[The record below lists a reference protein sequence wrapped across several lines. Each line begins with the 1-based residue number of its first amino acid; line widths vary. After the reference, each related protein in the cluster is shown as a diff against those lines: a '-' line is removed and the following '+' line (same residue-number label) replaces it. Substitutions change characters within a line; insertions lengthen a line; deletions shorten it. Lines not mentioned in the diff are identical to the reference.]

1 MRSAI
6 AISAAIATFATSAF
20 AANCN
25 PSYNTPGSTECF
37 TKCNVNAGQK
47 WVPGW
52 TMDHTSELFLDS
64 LALMCNKSGPN
75 YGSFMATAGMCMA
88 RCTGDDPELFNA
100 EFAGACAWWNT
111 HKNDKCS
118 AATTTVKTTSSS
130 TTTKTSSSTTKAS
143 TTGASSTSAATTS
156 AATTSAATTSAATTS
171 AATTSAATTSAA
183 TTSAVPT
190 GGATVTVTI
199 TKTVSACPTD
209 AVCQSGFKDK
219 KNGKGP
225 EGACCSSQADC
236 QESCISGKCNA
247 PIASSC
253 YTGSNGKALGDG
265 YNGACCEHSDDCWES
280 CVSGKCNGP
289 SLASC
294 NQGFSGKKGG
304 KGPKNACCSSNRDCK
319 NSCVKGKC
327 N

>member
-1 MRSAI
+1 MRSTI

-25 PSYNTPGSTECF
+25 PSYNVPGSTECF
-37 TKCNVNAGQK
+37 TACNVKNGQK

-75 YGSFMATAGMCMA
+75 YGSFMAAAGMCMA
-88 RCTGDDPELFNA
+88 GCTGDDPELFNA

-111 HKNDKCS
+111 HKNDKCT
-118 AATTTVKTTSSS
+118 AATTTAKTTSSTS
-130 TTTKTSSSTTKAS
+130 TSSTKTSSSTSKSSSTSVSSTSVSSTKVS
-143 TTGASSTSAATTS
+143 TTGAVSTTASTTS
-156 AATTSAATTSAATTS
+156 AG
-171 AATTSAATTSAA
+171 
-183 TTSAVPT
+183 PT
-190 GGATVTVTI
+190 GGAGVTVTKTI

-209 AVCQSGFKDK
+209 AACQAGFKGK
-219 KNGKGP
+219 KNGRGP
-225 EGACCSSQADC
+225 LDACCSHSDDC
-236 QESCISGKCNA
+236 QESCINGKCNA
-247 PIASSC
+247 PIASTC
-253 YTGSNGKALGDG
+253 YTGSNGKSKGDG

-280 CVSGKCNGP
+280 CIEGKCNGP

-304 KGPKNACCSSNRDCK
+304 KGPKDACCSSNRDCK